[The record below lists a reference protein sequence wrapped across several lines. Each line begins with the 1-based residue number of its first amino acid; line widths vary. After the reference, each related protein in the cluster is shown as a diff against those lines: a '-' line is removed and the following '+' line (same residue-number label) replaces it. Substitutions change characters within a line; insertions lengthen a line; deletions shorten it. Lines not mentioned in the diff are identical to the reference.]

1 MSMDCLSYFF
11 NYDPPV
17 QLQDCFIPEM
27 DMIIPETD
35 SFFFQSQPQLEFHQP
50 LFQEEAPS
58 QTHFDPFCD
67 QFLSPQE
74 IFLPNPKNEIFNE
87 THDLDFFL
95 PTPKRQRL
103 VNSSYNCNTQN
114 HFQSRNPNFFDPF
127 GDTDFVPESCT
138 FQEFR
143 VPDFS
148 LAFKVGRGDQDDS
161 KKPTL
166 SSQSIAARGR
176 RRRIAEKT
184 HELGK
189 LIPGGNKLNT
199 AEMFQAAAKYV
210 KFLQSQV
217 GILQLMQTTKKG
229 SSNVQM
235 ETQYLLESQAIQEK
249 LSTEEVCLVPCEM
262 VQDLTTEETICRTPN
277 ISREI
282 NKLLSKHLAN

>member
-1 MSMDCLSYFF
+1 
-11 NYDPPV
+11 
-17 QLQDCFIPEM
+17 M